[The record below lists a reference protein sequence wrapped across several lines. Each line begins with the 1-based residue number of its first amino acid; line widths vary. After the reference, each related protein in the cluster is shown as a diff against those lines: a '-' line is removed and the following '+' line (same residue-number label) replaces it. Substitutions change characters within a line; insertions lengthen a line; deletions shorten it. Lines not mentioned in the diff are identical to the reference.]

1 MLHSPFFWFLAFLLL
16 AELGAAIVNPYRE
29 IPAASEVARNPLP
42 LRGWPEFLRT
52 GPESLD
58 STNLAIIS
66 NSQGVSKEVNSAE
79 STYPALLEQNF
90 RQAGHNINIE
100 NWSLSGLRTDQI
112 ELLSMVAAQRQLDLL
127 IIITEIKS
135 LDIAGSTRLGANSD
149 DLDLVAGRIAL
160 WPEILNSQVLHEIK
174 WDDLLLREITLGSD
188 IVRLRPYLL
197 DLLAA
202 AIPSADHPL
211 FFGHRRSQRA
221 LESINLAVANPAES
235 QVNSVLRNPGKS
247 AITVPAATWEKQF
260 RRNRLPT
267 FHALFPG
274 LSHRLTNSKTKLL
287 WIWMPVYPG
296 ANTADLRQG
305 AAPVYSIICG
315 EITVAGATCL
325 DLTDSL
331 PAEAYATLSASSH
344 LNIQGQQAMSLL
356 LYPVIE
362 RALH

>member
-1 MLHSPFFWFLAFLLL
+1 M
-16 AELGAAIVNPYRE
+16 VNPYRE
-29 IPAASEVARNPLP
+29 VPAASEVPRNPLP
-42 LRGWPEFLRT
+42 LRGWPEFLRA
-52 GPESLD
+52 GSDSEG

-66 NSQGVSKEVNSAE
+66 NSQGVGKEIGSAE

-90 RQAGHNINIE
+90 REAGRNINIE

-112 ELLSMVAAQRQLDLL
+112 ELLSMVAAQRQIDLL
-127 IIITEIKS
+127 IIVTGIKS

-149 DLDLVAGRIAL
+149 DLDLVAGNTSL
-160 WPEILNSQVLHEIK
+160 WPEILSSQVLHGTK

-202 AIPSADHPL
+202 AIPPADHPL
-211 FFGHRRSQRA
+211 VFGRRRSQRA
-221 LESINLAVANPAES
+221 LESINLEAAKPTKS
-235 QVNSVLRNPGKS
+235 QGSSVVREPGKS
-247 AITVPAATWEKQF
+247 AITVPAATWYKQF
-260 RRNRLPT
+260 RRNRVPT

-274 LSHRLTNSKTKLL
+274 LSHRLTNSKTKLV

-305 AAPVYSIICG
+305 AAPVYSIICD
-315 EITVAGATCL
+315 EITVAGVTCL
-325 DLTDSL
+325 DLTNSL
-331 PAEAYATLSASSH
+331 PADAYATLSASSH
-344 LNIQGQQAMSLL
+344 FNMQGQQAMTNL
-356 LYPVIE
+356 LYPVID